1 MRYGIFSDVHSNL
14 EALEAVLDSLARDRP
29 DELLCAGDIV
39 GYAADPAECVARVRQ
54 SVSHAVCGNHDWA
67 VAGKMNPEWFNSFAR
82 SVVEWTAARLGG
94 EGKAY
99 LGNLPLCW
107 SDGRV
112 TLVHGSLDKP
122 EEFHYVLD
130 GDAARACL
138 GLQATPVAFIGHT
151 HVPGFFL
158 QEKEGISFVP
168 GAECRVRSGQKLLVN
183 VGSVGQ
189 PRDRDPRAAY
199 CLYDTES
206 RLAVIKRVP
215 YDIPK
220 AQEKIRS
227 AGLPVFLAERLT
239 AGC

>member
-14 EALEAVLDSLARDRP
+14 EALEAVLDAVADDRP
-29 DELLCAGDIV
+29 DKLLCAGDIV
-39 GYAADPAECVARVRQ
+39 GYAADPVECVAHVRQ
-54 SVSHAVCGNHDWA
+54 NVSHAVCGNHDWA
-67 VAGKMNPEWFNSFAR
+67 AAGKFPPEWFNSFAR
-82 SVVEWTAARLGG
+82 LAVEWTAERLGN
-94 EGKAY
+94 EGKVY

-107 SDGRV
+107 SDERV

-130 GDAARACL
+130 GDGARASL
-138 GLQATPVAFIGHT
+138 SLQATPVAFIGHT
-151 HVPGFFL
+151 HVPCFFL
-158 QEKEGISFVP
+158 RGKEGVSLLE
-168 GAECRVRSGQKLLVN
+168 GAECRVGPDQKLLVN

-206 RLAVIKRVP
+206 RRVVIKRVP

-220 AQEKIRS
+220 AQEKIRR
-227 AGLPVFLAERLT
+227 AGLPAFLAQRLA